1 MLRLI
6 KTVFKSKGVIALKV
20 YDILHQ
26 QLNIRQT
33 IGDNNISFN
42 KYNTLT
48 SYFMLSFT
56 MKINKFAGSKTNP
69 AELNPME
76 RFGPPAWR

>member
-1 MLRLI
+1 
-6 KTVFKSKGVIALKV
+6 
-20 YDILHQ
+20 
-26 QLNIRQT
+26 
-33 IGDNNISFN
+33 DNNISFN

-76 RFGPPAWR
+76 RFGPPPGGDHPRGGGNGGGFRGGFRGGND